1 MEMKVLI
8 VLLVAIIMITTTSIA
23 YAQYGGGTT
32 IIPGSSTSITGSF
45 ATPQKDIRITNIDSE
60 LGIES
65 INIRTITPITSY
77 KITIYLLQDKP
88 IGTSNIPQGTPLK
101 YYYFLASI
109 SGIDEAEITFNV
121 KKSEVGS
128 NADFLVYRYV
138 GGKWTLLESKLEVE
152 GDTFLV
158 KAMTPGFSYF
168 ALSYISKPVSEQIE
182 QPNEFEVDVD
192 GYSVR
197 VVLNGIVKS
206 IEPDTENLSLNVS
219 LDEIVEDTVVELTLP
234 RNVIDAKEADG
245 SDKAFI
251 ILADGMMIKEFD
263 EETLDDSRIL
273 RFVIGSGTRNIE
285 IIGTHVIPEFGVIA
299 VIALAAATSIIT
311 VISRTKSWN

>member
-8 VLLVAIIMITTTSIA
+8 ILLVAILITTTSIA

-32 IIPGSSTSITGSF
+32 IIPGSSTTITGSST
-45 ATPQKDIRITNIDSE
+45 TPQKDIKITNIDPN

-65 INIRTITPITSY
+65 INIKTLAPITAY
-77 KITIYLLQDKP
+77 KVTIYLLQDKP
-88 IGTSNIPQGTPLK
+88 IGTGDIPQGTPLK

-109 SGIDEAEITFNV
+109 SSIDKAEITFNI
-121 KKSEVGS
+121 KKSEIGG
-128 NADFLVYRYV
+128 NADLLVYRYV
-138 GGKWTLLESKLEVE
+138 GGKWTLLESELEVKE
-152 GDTFLV
+152 DTFLV
-158 KAMTPGFSYF
+158 KATTPGFSYF

-192 GYSVR
+192 GYSVK

-206 IEPDTENLSLNVS
+206 IEPEPENLSLKIS
-219 LDEIVEDTVVELTLP
+219 LDEIVEDTVVELALP

-245 SDKAFI
+245 SDKEFI
-251 ILADGMMIKEFD
+251 ILADGTIIKEFD
-263 EETLDDSRIL
+263 EETLNDSRIL
-273 RFVIGSGTRNIE
+273 RFVIESGTRNIE

-299 VIALAAATSIIT
+299 IIALAAATSIIT
-311 VISRTKSWN
+311 VVSRTKSWN